1 MALRAKD
8 LSKKTKSST
17 TTNEVL
23 ILQNAKTAKTSQF
36 PLDDVFPMLQNGATN
51 PSGATLGSAL
61 ATTVTTPLFV
71 GGGFGSS
78 ITGSDKNTLIFKGLR
93 SNSTA
98 VVFKNET
105 LSGDVTKGNVVL
117 DVVPANIILKDCN
130 NTASAFI
137 STVNLASNVGA
148 TILPVA
154 NGGLGANSVLDKAVL
169 ITQDSGTDTVSSLAM
184 TTNGS
189 ILVGG
194 SSGPVVTTLTGGT
207 NVTISNSDGA
217 ISIAAAI
224 GTISST
230 LNLSNNNLQLGTGWI
245 SNDGSAEGIKMDSS
259 GKIFL
264 GANTPTS
271 YFTSDLNIG
280 GNISIGTS
288 TGNATMSFQ
297 MKPCTTGAT
306 PLLGIFGS
314 TASGTTNGGG
324 GIIIQPGAGDSNG
337 GGGDLTLA
345 GGLKAGS
352 GTDGSV
358 LIRTGSSGTLTTA
371 ITVDSAQAA
380 IFAGSVIK
388 RGSINLA
395 KQVTPEALADST
407 ATLRAEH
414 IAKGLVTCLPTTDR
428 TKATAPA
435 TTIIS
440 TLNLTVDDDS
450 CDFTFINLA
459 ADSSNLDVTLSAGT
473 GVTLVGNMHI
483 SSPDTADASIAS
495 GSAQFR
501 VRRVSSTTVTLY
513 RLS

>member
-78 ITGSDKNTLIFKGLR
+78 ITGSDKNTLIFKGVR

-105 LSGDVTKGNVVL
+105 LSSDSTKGNIVL
-117 DVVPANIILKDCN
+117 DFVPANLILDDCS
-130 NTASAFI
+130 NTKSAFL
-137 STVNLASNVGA
+137 SAVNLASNVGA

-154 NGGLGANSVLDKAVL
+154 NGGLGASSVLDKAVL

-184 TTNGS
+184 TASGS

-194 SSGPVVTTLTGGT
+194 SSGPTVTTLTGGT
-207 NVTISNSDGA
+207 NVTVSNSDGT

-245 SNDGSAEGIKMDSS
+245 SNDGSAEGIKIDSS
-259 GKIFL
+259 GRIFL
-264 GANTPTS
+264 GAGTPTS
-271 YFTSDLNIG
+271 YFSTDV
-280 GNISIGTS
+280 NISGSISLGPS
-288 TGNATMSFQ
+288 TGNSAISLQ

-314 TASGTTNGGG
+314 SASGTTNGGG
-324 GIIIQPGAGDSNG
+324 GVVLQAGAGDSNG
-337 GGGDLTLA
+337 GGGDNNCWWDTCR
-345 GGLKAGS
+345 
-352 GTDGSV
+352 
-358 LIRTGSSGTLTTA
+358 IWCRW
-371 ITVDSAQAA
+371 
-380 IFAGSVIK
+380 F
-388 RGSINLA
+388 
-395 KQVTPEALADST
+395 ST
-407 ATLRAEH
+407 
-414 IAKGLVTCLPTTDR
+414 
-428 TKATAPA
+428 
-435 TTIIS
+435 
-440 TLNLTVDDDS
+440 N
-450 CDFTFINLA
+450 
-459 ADSSNLDVTLSAGT
+459 
-473 GVTLVGNMHI
+473 
-483 SSPDTADASIAS
+483 
-495 GSAQFR
+495 
-501 VRRVSSTTVTLY
+501 
-513 RLS
+513 

>member
-78 ITGSDKNTLIFKGLR
+78 ITGSDKNTLIFKGVR

-105 LSGDVTKGNVVL
+105 LSSDSTKGNIVL
-117 DVVPANIILKDCN
+117 DFVPANIILDDCS
-130 NTASAFI
+130 NTKSAFL
-137 STVNLASNVGA
+137 SAVNLASNVGA

-184 TTNGS
+184 TANGS

-194 SSGPVVTTLTGGT
+194 SSGPTVTTITGGT
-207 NVTISNSDGA
+207 NVTVSNSDGV
-217 ISIAAAI
+217 ISIASAI

-230 LNLSNNNLQLGTGWI
+230 LNLANNNLQIGTGWI
-245 SNDGSAEGIKMDSS
+245 SNDGSAEGIKIDSS

-264 GANTPTS
+264 GSGTPTS
-271 YFTSDLNIG
+271 YFSTDVNIN
-280 GNISIGTS
+280 GNISLGTS
-288 TGNATMSFQ
+288 TGNAAMTLQ

-314 TASGTTNGGG
+314 SASGTTNGGG
-324 GIIIQPGAGDSNG
+324 GVILQAGAGDSNG
-337 GGGDLTLA
+337 GGGDVTIA
-345 GGLKAGS
+345 GGIRAGS
-352 GTDGSV
+352 GVDGSI
-358 LIRTGSSGTLTTA
+358 LLKTGLTGTLTTA
-371 ITVDSAQAA
+371 VTIDSAQAA
-380 IFAGSVIK
+380 TFAGSVIK
-388 RGSINLA
+388 RGSINIA
-395 KQVTPEALADST
+395 KQITPEVLADST
-407 ATLRAEH
+407 AIIRDVHL
-414 IAKGLVTCLPTTDR
+414 AKGIVTCLPTGDR
-428 TKATAPA
+428 TKPTPTAA
-435 TTIIS
+435 QIIAG
-440 TLNLTVDDDS
+440 LNLTVDDDS
-450 CDFTFINLA
+450 FDFTFINLA
-459 ADSSNLDVTLSAGT
+459 AASSNLDITISAGT
-473 GVTLVGNMHI
+473 DVTLVGNMHI
-483 SSPDTADASIAS
+483 SAPDTADASVAT

-501 VRRVSSTTVTLY
+501 LRRVSSSTVSMY